1 MDLYNILE
9 IEPNASEIEI
19 KKAYHK
25 LAKIYHP
32 DKNKDINAS
41 EKFQKIQSAYEI
53 LSNDKTR
60 QEYQKMNRTDRLSF
74 VEILEKIINDNKLNV
89 NELKKYGINL
99 EKSDIDYI
107 QKNIINFFN
116 TLNVNELLDLFKKG
130 VVPRKEFNN
139 IINCSESD
147 TDIYDE
153 IMAEY
158 FYFLPFSFQKINNND
173 IKIDLNINISDIVN
187 NNKRKIKIKRKIDGN
202 IITST
207 FIFNLSKPYVIFI
220 GGGDMNNSNYGNLFI
235 KLSLPNNLYWD
246 QNIILIEQSMS
257 LYDMIYG
264 LDVCLDLGDNQ
275 KINIQKWVPSRD
287 GYLVEISKNN
297 IKELKLMNHN
307 LTIKLVLDYESTD
320 EKEELLKQYFS
331 K

>member
-9 IEPNASEIEI
+9 IEPTSSEIEI
-19 KKAYHK
+19 KKAYYR

-32 DKNKDINAS
+32 DKNKDNNAN
-41 EKFQKIQSAYEI
+41 ERFQKIQSAYEI

-60 QEYQKMNRTDRLSF
+60 QEYQKMNFKEKLSF
-74 VEILEKIINDNKLNV
+74 VEILEKIISNKLNIS
-89 NELKKYGINL
+89 ELKKYGINL
-99 EKSDIDYI
+99 EKADFDYI

-116 TLNVNELLDLFKKG
+116 KLNVNELLELFKKG

-147 TDIYDE
+147 TDLYDE

-158 FYFLPFSFQKINNND
+158 FFSLPFSFQKINKND
-173 IKIDLNINISDIVN
+173 IKIELNINIIDIVN

-202 IITST
+202 ENTST
-207 FIFNLSKPYVIFI
+207 FIFNLSKPYILFI
-220 GGGDMNNSNYGNLFI
+220 GGGDMNNGNYGNLLI
-235 KLSLPNNLYWD
+235 KLNLPNNLYWD
-246 QNIILIEQSMS
+246 QNIILIEKSMS

-264 LDVCLDLGDNQ
+264 LDINMNLGNDKEF
-275 KINIQKWVPSRD
+275 KIEKWVPSRD
-287 GYLVEISKNN
+287 GYIVEIPN
-297 IKELKLMNHN
+297 ITYKLA
-307 LTIKLVLDYESTD
+307 IKLVLDYESTD
-320 EKEELLKQYFS
+320 EKEKILKEYFS

>member
-9 IEPNASEIEI
+9 IDPTATEIEI

-25 LAKIYHP
+25 LIKIHHP
-32 DKNKDINAS
+32 DKSKDPNAN

-60 QEYQKMNRTDRLSF
+60 HEYQKMNNTDRLSF
-74 VEILEKIINDNKLNV
+74 VEILGKIINDNKLNI

-99 EKSDIDYI
+99 EKTDLDYI

-147 TDIYDE
+147 GDLYDE
-153 IMAEY
+153 LMAEY
-158 FYFLPFSFQKINNND
+158 FYFLPFSFQKINKND
-173 IKIDLNINISDIVN
+173 IKIDLTIKISDIVN

-202 IITST
+202 EITST

-220 GGGDMNNSNYGNLFI
+220 GGGDMNNNNYGNLII

-287 GYLVEISKNN
+287 GYLVEISKEN
-297 IKELKLMNHN
+297 IEELKLMNHN
-307 LTIKLVLDYESTD
+307 LTIKLVLDYESTE
-320 EKEELLKQYFS
+320 EKERILKEYFS
-331 K
+331 